1 MANDDDKTPK
11 LYDTTPKPK
20 QFCRIVIMFPMD
32 DDETAIVVRRGV
44 TALLAD
50 IPNAQTTFFIANLP
64 GGNMPPL
71 TPG

>member
-1 MANDDDKTPK
+1 MVNDEMQAATGH
-11 LYDTTPKPK
+11 DTKEKPK

-64 GGNMPPL
+64 GGEMPKV
-71 TPG
+71 